1 MRNNNTTHY
10 QQNPLWQ
17 KLAELPLETGF
28 VQRLARENEWGVL
41 FTEQVIGEYRR
52 FLYLTQVAEHAV
64 TPSKAVDEAWH
75 LHLLYTRS
83 YWEVLCGEILGKP
96 LHHEPG
102 TGKPEDSVHFAAQYA
117 RTQESYQQVF
127 GEEPPSRVWGTTK
140 PQKAGS
146 LGRKRARGWLATG
159 LGSVAL
165 AGASGDPAAG
175 ILIIA
180 LIFGVIIL
188 VAILS
193 ANDKRRNGRRDSHGD
208 SGGGSC
214 GGFFIASSCGSGD
227 SGGDAGGG
235 DAGGG
240 DGGGS
245 SCGSSCG
252 GGGCGGG
259 GGD

>member
-1 MRNNNTTHY
+1 MRNNNNHY

-17 KLAELPLETGF
+17 QLAALPLEEGF
-28 VQRLARENEWGVL
+28 SKRLARENEWGVL

-52 FLYLTQVAEHAV
+52 FLYLTQVAGHAV

-83 YWEVLCGEILGKP
+83 YWEALCGDILSKP

-102 TGKPEDSVHFAAQYA
+102 TGKPKDEVHFAGQYA
-117 RTQESYQQVF
+117 KTQESYQRIF
-127 GEEPPSRVWGTTK
+127 GEEPPSCVWGTKK
-140 PQKAGS
+140 PQKAVS
-146 LGRKRARGWLATG
+146 LGRKRALGWLATG

-165 AGASGDPAAG
+165 AGASGNPAAG
-175 ILIIA
+175 ILILA

-188 VAILS
+188 VVILS
-193 ANDKRRNGRRDSHGD
+193 ASDKRRNTRRGTHGD
-208 SGGGSC
+208 SGGSC
-214 GGFFIASSCGSGD
+214 GGLFIASSCSSSDSGD
-227 SGGDAGGG
+227 SGGGDSGGGG

-252 GGGCGGG
+252 GGG